1 MEEGIALTS
10 SCTGLRKLSRFLLS
24 QKHAP
29 VCSASELGVSAQ
41 ETIHLT
47 SIGRARM
54 IKIPKKVAD
63 RWPNSV
69 RALTT
74 VALSHK
80 TRDVSEA
87 DTVTLVKDMLADIFG
102 FDKYNE
108 LTSEQQI
115 RGTFCD
121 LAVRIDGKIRV
132 LIEVKAA
139 ALSLNDHHLRQAI
152 NYGAHEGIEWIVLTN
167 ALEWR
172 LYRIKFGQ
180 PVDFEQVSSF
190 AIADLNLKNEEDQ
203 RKLFLLCREGLT
215 SDAMGVYHQHISLL
229 NKFTVAQVLLSEPV
243 ISCVKREIRRYFPE
257 LKIEPDNISDL
268 LTNEILKREVIDGDK
283 VKDAQQ
289 RIKKAAAKN
298 TRAQAK
304 EKPVA
309 KSVQSTDS
317 AD

>member
-1 MEEGIALTS
+1 
-10 SCTGLRKLSRFLLS
+10 
-24 QKHAP
+24 
-29 VCSASELGVSAQ
+29 
-41 ETIHLT
+41 
-47 SIGRARM
+47 M

-63 RWPNSV
+63 RWPASL
-69 RALTT
+69 RTLLS

-80 TRDVSEA
+80 TKDVSEA

-102 FDKYNE
+102 YEKYNE

-139 ALSLNDHHLRQAI
+139 ALALNDNHLRQAI

-180 PVDFEQVSSF
+180 PVDYELVSSLS
-190 AIADLNLKNEEDQ
+190 IADLNLKSEEDQ
-203 RKLFLLCREGLT
+203 RKLFLLCREGIT
-215 SDAMGVYHQHISLL
+215 SDAMGIYHQHISLL
-229 NKFTVAQVLLSEPV
+229 NRFTVAQVVLSEPV
-243 ISCVKREIRRYFPE
+243 VSCIRREMRRYFPE
-257 LKIEPDNISDL
+257 LKIDPESISDL

-283 VKDAQQ
+283 VKDAQL
-289 RIKKAAAKN
+289 RMRKAAARN
-298 TRAQAK
+298 ARAQAK
-304 EKPVA
+304 ITAIPLTNVAPVE
-309 KSVQSTDS
+309 
-317 AD
+317 

>member
-1 MEEGIALTS
+1 
-10 SCTGLRKLSRFLLS
+10 
-24 QKHAP
+24 
-29 VCSASELGVSAQ
+29 
-41 ETIHLT
+41 
-47 SIGRARM
+47 M
-54 IKIPKKVAD
+54 IKIPKKVVD

-69 RALTT
+69 RALTA
-74 VALSHK
+74 VAVSHK
-80 TRDVSEA
+80 TKDVSEA

-102 FDKYNE
+102 YEKYNE

-121 LAVRIDGKIRV
+121 LAIRIDGKIRV

-139 ALSLNDHHLRQAI
+139 ALSLSENHLRQAI
-152 NYGAHEGIEWIVLTN
+152 NYGAHEGIEWVVLTN

-180 PVDFEQVSSF
+180 PVDWELVSSF
-190 AIADLNLKNEEDQ
+190 CISDLNLKNEEDQ
-203 RKLFLLCREGLT
+203 RKLFLLCREGIT

-243 ISCVKREIRRYFPE
+243 FSCVRREIRRYFPE
-257 LKIEPDNISDL
+257 LKIEPEIISDL
-268 LTNEILKREVIDGDK
+268 LANEILKREVIDGDK

-298 TRAQAK
+298 ARAQAK
-304 EKPVA
+304 AAPRAATAEA
-309 KSVQSTDS
+309 ASQSE
-317 AD
+317 

>member
-1 MEEGIALTS
+1 
-10 SCTGLRKLSRFLLS
+10 
-24 QKHAP
+24 
-29 VCSASELGVSAQ
+29 
-41 ETIHLT
+41 
-47 SIGRARM
+47 M

-102 FDKYNE
+102 YDKYSE

-121 LAVRIDGKIRV
+121 LAIRIDGKIRV

-139 ALSLNDHHLRQAI
+139 ALALNDNHLRQAI
-152 NYGAHEGIEWIVLTN
+152 NYGAQEGIEWVVLTN

-180 PVDFEQVSSF
+180 PVEYEQVSEF
-190 AIADLNLKNEEDQ
+190 CIADVNLKGEEDQ
-203 RKLFLLCREGLT
+203 RKLFLLCREGIT

-229 NKFTVAQVLLSEPV
+229 NKFTVAQVVLSEPV
-243 ISCVKREIRRYFPE
+243 VACIRREMRRYFPE
-257 LKIEPDNISDL
+257 IKIDAESISDL
-268 LTNEILKREVIDGDK
+268 LTKHILKREVIDGEK
-283 VKDAQQ
+283 VKDAQR
-289 RIKKAAAKN
+289 RIK
-298 TRAQAK
+298 RASSRNARVQARGK
-304 EKPVA
+304 LGNKTV
-309 KSVQSTDS
+309 SQSEQSS
-317 AD
+317 AQNF

>member
-1 MEEGIALTS
+1 M
-10 SCTGLRKLSRFLLS
+10 
-24 QKHAP
+24 
-29 VCSASELGVSAQ
+29 
-41 ETIHLT
+41 
-47 SIGRARM
+47 M

-69 RALTT
+69 RALTA
-74 VALSHK
+74 VAMSHK
-80 TRDVSEA
+80 TKDVSEA

-102 FDKYNE
+102 YEKYNE

-139 ALSLNDHHLRQAI
+139 ALSLSENHLRQAI
-152 NYGAHEGIEWIVLTN
+152 NYGAHEGIEWVVLTN

-180 PVDFEQVSSF
+180 PVDWELVSAF
-190 AIADLNLKNEEDQ
+190 CIADVNLKNEEDQ
-203 RKLFLLCREGLT
+203 RKLFLLCREGIT
-215 SDAMGVYHQHISLL
+215 SDAMGIYHQHISLL
-229 NKFTVAQVLLSEPV
+229 NRFTVAQVLLSGPV
-243 ISCVKREIRRYFPE
+243 ISCVRREMRRYFPE
-257 LKIEPDNISDL
+257 LKIEPDSISDL

-289 RIKKAAAKN
+289 RIKKAATKN
-298 TRAQAK
+298 ARAQAK
-304 EKPVA
+304 ATPKPVV
-309 KSVQSTDS
+309 SVDIQ
-317 AD
+317 AE